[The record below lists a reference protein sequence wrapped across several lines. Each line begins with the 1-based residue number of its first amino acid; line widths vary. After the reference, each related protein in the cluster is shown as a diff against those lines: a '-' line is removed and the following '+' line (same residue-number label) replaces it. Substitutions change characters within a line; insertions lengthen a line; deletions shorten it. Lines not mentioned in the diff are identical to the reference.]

1 MQYAK
6 FVSWGKLHILKHYFC
21 KKNFSA
27 GRSTFVENVVFVATF
42 VVENVV
48 FSATFFFGLGKPK
61 FFKISKN
68 MFFRWFTPILEQ
80 TSFEYVCISEN
91 QNFFFF
97 FLQIFEIFSFF
108 EIFLQNLR
116 FFFKNRNFAGYFKKS
131 QKKRFFF

>member
-21 KKNFSA
+21 KKNFSV

-80 TSFEYVCISEN
+80 ASFEYVCISEN
-91 QNFFFF
+91 QNFFL
-97 FLQIFEIFSFF
+97 FLK
-108 EIFLQNLR
+108 FLKISVFWR
-116 FFFKNRNFAGYFKKS
+116 FFFKIFDFFSKNRNFEGYSKKS
-131 QKKRFFF
+131 QKRRFFF